1 MTIHIEKLTVETIIG
16 ILDFE
21 RKIKQKVVIET
32 KINYNYSNN
41 HFIDYTMI
49 IEEIEKCLYQK
60 EYELLEEAL
69 DDISSVL
76 LSNYSNI
83 EYLYIKISKPDI
95 IKNAIVSL
103 SNVWNNASKQQSIKN
118 NL

>member
-21 RKIKQKVVIET
+21 RNIKQKVVIET

-41 HFIDYTMI
+41 HFINYATV
-49 IEEIEKCLYQK
+49 IEDIEKCLYQE
-60 EYELLEEAL
+60 EYQLLEEAL
-69 DDISSVL
+69 NDISNVL
-76 LSNYSNI
+76 LNKYTQI
-83 EYLYIKISKPDI
+83 EHLYLKISKPDI
-95 IKNAIVSL
+95 IKNAVVSL
-103 SNVWNNASKQQSIKN
+103 SDAWNNASKQQSIEN